1 MMRVIHSVHSMSTSA
16 RAPLPPRRTLLR
28 HATTLAC
35 AALLVCACSGD
46 GSDSGSGS
54 SDAEETSDS
63 TDAPATTGEGTTD
76 ESATQTTTAGETL
89 TSDGSDGETTAVE
102 PTFTFH
108 RDIRPV
114 IAASCEQCHTPGNI
128 APFPL
133 TSYEE
138 VYELRELVALTMLNR
153 QMPPWLAG
161 GDCRDYEHDPSL
173 PQETLDMVETWV
185 AEGAPEGDPDDY
197 VAPPPPPSTELP
209 SVDFALTMPEPYT
222 PVGAPDDY
230 RCFIIDWPAEGDTYV
245 TGFRAVPG
253 AVDEVHHAIAFAL
266 PPEKLAEY
274 EALDAAAPGIGYECF
289 GGPGGEISS
298 PDDIGVWLGAWA
310 PGAAPSIYPEG
321 TGLRI
326 PAGSKIILQVHYNVP
341 ADGAV
346 PDQSGVE
353 LMVAD
358 SVEREAFMMLWADV
372 EWLWGQMPIPAG
384 SPSTVHSWELD
395 PTAVMGFLTDVIPS
409 NVPIELHSATHHM
422 HTVGVRGNHTI
433 KRQGGDE
440 CLLEIPRWD
449 FNWQNGY
456 VFEAPALLNPGDRLR
471 LECEYDNSAGD
482 SDLNWGD
489 GTGDEMCLGIYYVT
503 EASP

>member
-1 MMRVIHSVHSMSTSA
+1 MMRDNDSVPTMSTSA
-16 RAPLPPRRTLLR
+16 RAPIPPRRTLLR
-28 HATTLAC
+28 HATRSLAC
-35 AALLVCACSGD
+35 AALLLGACSDSGD
-46 GSDSGSGS
+46 GSST
-54 SDAEETSDS
+54 SDAEETSGTTEGPAS
-63 TDAPATTGEGTTD
+63 ASEGTTDASTTDATTGE
-76 ESATQTTTAGETL
+76 TTTT
-89 TSDGSDGETTAVE
+89 TSDGETTAAE
-102 PTFTFH
+102 PAFTYH

-138 VYELRELVALTMLNR
+138 VYELRELVALSMLNR
-153 QMPPWLAG
+153 QMPPWLAAP
-161 GDCRDYEHDPSL
+161 DCRAYEHDPSL
-173 PQETLDMVETWV
+173 SQETLDMVETWV

-209 SVDFALTMPEPYT
+209 SVDYALTMPEAYT

-230 RCFIIDWPAEGDTYV
+230 RCFIIDWPAESDTYV

-253 AVDEVHHAIAFAL
+253 AVEEVHHAIAFAL

-274 EALDAAAPGIGYECF
+274 DALDAADPGIGYECF
-289 GGPGGEISS
+289 GGPGGEIGS
-298 PDDIGVWLGAWA
+298 PADIGVWLGAWA

-358 SVEREAFMMLWADV
+358 EVEREAFMMLWADI
-372 EWLWGQMPIPAG
+372 EWLFGQMPIPAG
-384 SPSTVHSWELD
+384 SPSTVHTWEFD
-395 PTAVMGFLTDVIPS
+395 PTAVMSFLTDVIPGG
-409 NVPIELHSATHHM
+409 VPIEIHSVTHHM
-422 HTVGVRGNHTI
+422 HTVGVRGTHAI
-433 KRQGGDE
+433 RRQGGDE
-440 CLLEIPRWD
+440 CLLQIPRWD
-449 FNWQNGY
+449 FNWQDGF
-456 VFEAPALLNPGDRLR
+456 VLSEPATLSPGDRLH

-503 EASP
+503 EATP